1 MRKQALAILQLALSA
16 FACDF
21 ELTGLAPKPRSI
33 SVILEPVNFQVFS
46 LSPY

>member
-21 ELTGLAPKPRSI
+21 ELTGLAPKPRLI